1 MEVQLLNYWKNEKC
15 LKMQKQDTLNQ
26 HLEHSCSLEKKVA
39 FLKQATAYSFPVNR
53 IETKETHMSWVF
65 LVNGLVYKL
74 KKNCSY
80 LLLDLTTLESRY
92 FNCMEEVRLNRRLA
106 PEIYLGVI
114 ALCIEKNGELKL
126 EGKGEI
132 IDWLV
137 KMKRIPDEDML
148 DQAIENKKINKE
160 MIGPAA
166 NLLVNFYKHSAPIV
180 MNAEQFKEKLKHEI
194 DIIYKEIIDPLLGLP
209 EVIIDQINET
219 LVTFLKENAAV
230 FDKRINEGRVI
241 EAHGDLKPEHIYV
254 GTHPAIIDCLEFS
267 RDLRLLDSAEE
278 LSFLDIECERLGDFT
293 TGKMFFDI
301 YREQMGN
308 QIPEALIYFYK
319 SKRAFL
325 RTYLVIRHI
334 KESHYKDN
342 PKWRNT
348 AHIYLN
354 LSEKYCKQLEVD

>member
-1 MEVQLLNYWKNEKC
+1 MSKVQE
-15 LKMQKQDTLNQ
+15 QDTVNQ

-39 FLKQATAYSFPVNR
+39 FLKQANAYSFPVHHV
-53 IETKETHMSWVF
+53 ETKETHMSWVF
-65 LVNGLVYKL
+65 LVDNFVYKL
-74 KKNCSY
+74 KKNNCY

-92 FNCMEEVRLNRRLA
+92 FNCLEEVRLNRRLA
-106 PEIYLGVI
+106 PEIYLGII

-132 IDWLV
+132 IDWLI

-148 DQAIENKKINKE
+148 DQAIKNKKINKE
-160 MIGPAA
+160 TISPAA

-194 DIIYKEIIDPLLGLP
+194 DIIYKEIIDPLFGLP
-209 EVIIDQINET
+209 ELIIDQIQET
-219 LVTFLKENAAV
+219 LVTFLKDNAAV
-230 FDKRINEGRVI
+230 FNKRITDGRVI
-241 EAHGDLKPEHIYV
+241 EAHGDLKPEHICI
-254 GTHPAIIDCLEFS
+254 GPQPAIIDCLEFN

-308 QIPEALIYFYK
+308 QIPETLIYFYK

-334 KESHYKDN
+334 KESHYKDD
-342 PKWRNT
+342 PKWINT
-348 AHIYLN
+348 ANIYLT
-354 LSEKYCKQLEVD
+354 LSEKYSKQLEAS